1 MKLVQHL
8 VAVYIWDRVTEF
20 LPLNRGKSSPTFSS
34 QGTSHAQEA
43 QACLATSQTRAQQSQ
58 LLSLRFVCL
67 SGGLQGDKLVGQRLG
82 FFPIRKTS
90 QVPG

>member
-1 MKLVQHL
+1 MKFVQHL
-8 VAVYIWDRVTEF
+8 VAVYIWDRITEF
-20 LPLNRGKSSPTFSS
+20 LPLNPEEEQPTFSS
-34 QGTSHAQEA
+34 PGTSHAQEA
-43 QACLATSQTRAQQSQ
+43 QACLATSQTRAQQSH

-67 SGGLQGDKLVGQRLG
+67 SGGLQGDKLAGQRLG